1 MGFVIDM
8 RRRTGRRLS
17 KCTNRGAGG
26 SCRGGSRDAARD
38 GPSSL
43 VEPAISSPRA
53 TLGAVATRWEGA
65 AQRPGGAGPTPK
77 ARGADVGTR
86 GEGGLVRS
94 SKDVG
99 NHVPAQIRE
108 AEVASVV
115 FESRRCYWSTPM
127 SC

>member
-65 AQRPGGAGPTPK
+65 AQRREELGPPPK
-77 ARGADVGTR
+77 PEELT
-86 GEGGLVRS
+86 LVR
-94 SKDVG
+94 VG
-99 NHVPAQIRE
+99 KG
-108 AEVASVV
+108 AS
-115 FESRRCYWSTPM
+115 
-127 SC
+127 